1 MIHLF
6 TIGFTGKSAEEFF
19 TLLWE
24 AGVRRILD
32 IRLKNNTSLA
42 GFTRQAHLPFF
53 LKEICGADY
62 KHIPECA
69 PTLEI
74 LDAYQAKQLPWASYV
89 EQFMPLIKKRKI
101 ENILTPALLDYGCL
115 LCSEPSPEQC
125 HRRLVAE
132 YMKEFIPELE
142 ITHLQGIGKK
152 QKVKRA
158 KALNKGEAA
167 AKLCQK

>member
-19 TLLWE
+19 TLLRE

-32 IRLKNNTSLA
+32 IRLKNSSNYA

-53 LKEICGADY
+53 LREICDADY

-74 LDAYQAKQLPWASYV
+74 LDAYKAKQLPWASYV
-89 EQFMPLIKKRKI
+89 EQFKPLIKKRKI
-101 ENILTPALLDYGCL
+101 ETVLTPELLDYGCL
-115 LCSEPSPEQC
+115 LCSEPSPGQC

-132 YMKEFIPELE
+132 YMQGLMPELE
-142 ITHLQGIGKK
+142 ITHLQSIGKK
-152 QKVKRA
+152 QKTK
-158 KALNKGEAA
+158 
-167 AKLCQK
+167 